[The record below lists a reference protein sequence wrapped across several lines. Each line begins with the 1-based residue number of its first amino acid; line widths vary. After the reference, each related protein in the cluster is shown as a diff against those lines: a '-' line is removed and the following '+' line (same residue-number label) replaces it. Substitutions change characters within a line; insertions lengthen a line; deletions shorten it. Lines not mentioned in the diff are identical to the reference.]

1 MYSCKSKYFSTIE
14 LASGFCQIRIHPA
27 SQEKTAFITPHG
39 LFEFQVMPF
48 GLTNTPAVFQH
59 IMQQVISTLNPESAP
74 EFVSVY
80 VDNIL
85 FSRSLS

>member
-1 MYSCKSKYFSTIE
+1 
-14 LASGFCQIRIHPA
+14 
-27 SQEKTAFITPHG
+27 
-39 LFEFQVMPF
+39 MPF

-85 FSRSLS
+85 FFQEPQLTLAAHQASHRQDRGGGPEVKTGQM